1 MIYEW
6 FVWPFEIFLLKIN
19 NFLYHILAT
28 HSYIV
33 KNRQPK
39 TSMMKKTEER

>member
-1 MIYEW
+1 MSGI
-6 FVWPFEIFLLKIN
+6 VRPFEIALLKIN
-19 NFLYHILAT
+19 NFRYHILAT

-39 TSMMKKTEER
+39 TCKMKITEER